1 MPLLWHKV
9 IVLRQLLLDCI
20 RLEVPVVFRDQ
31 AAVMPPLGMNTS
43 PRPPNSSLSR
53 LACMIASEV
62 LLVWIFAGLFVVAEH
77 FTVSTT
83 QQQFFL
89 PCTACNLLIS
99 KTTDGPIH
107 LFLFGHVRRLYVQQV
122 AHYHLAAGTATG
134 LLHCQ

>member
-20 RLEVPVVFRDQ
+20 NLEVQVVFRDQ

-62 LLVWIFAGLFVVAEH
+62 LLVCVFAGLFVVAEH
-77 FTVSTT
+77 FLVSTT
-83 QQQFFL
+83 QQ
-89 PCTACNLLIS
+89 
-99 KTTDGPIH
+99 
-107 LFLFGHVRRLYVQQV
+107 
-122 AHYHLAAGTATG
+122 
-134 LLHCQ
+134 

>member
-20 RLEVPVVFRDQ
+20 NLEVQVVFRDQ

-77 FTVSTT
+77 FIASKT

-89 PCTACNLLIS
+89 RCTACNLLRL
-99 KTTDGPIH
+99 TDQST
-107 LFLFGHVRRLYVQQV
+107 LFWHVRRLYVQQV
-122 AHYHLAAGTATG
+122 AHHLASGTATG
-134 LLHCQ
+134 LPHCHQPWQQL